1 MEMTRDF
8 IRETIKS
15 IKVEKDKIKNDMMT
29 KFSML
34 EGMLASV
41 GANIE
46 NSFRAN
52 FPQNPIMP
60 MVIHQGAIANLINTT
75 NDCSDILQG
84 DTEVIS
90 TFKRHIEFLKLVAD
104 PIQRERLD
112 KTFKKYFIYWDNYYY
127 SKTYSKEFSA
137 DGRTTI
143 PNPVMSLDKLSNIFG
158 YNVKNNIKIASSD
171 SDVWGTNAPVTYSYN
186 NNMNMFDIQLDNSLQ
201 GSVRLSTINS
211 CPELDI
217 NINHAIN
224 RVYKNEF
231 GFDYF
236 KFQEVNNQFML
247 FLEEL
252 LTAFLKTRY
261 EDWSNIKRKEYEYG
275 NFDLV
280 YDSDF
285 KFSVGSYNTIFQFI
299 FKYPDDQDGTS
310 SNRKTINIK
319 IEEHHLDSVD
329 KIKVKMDGVYQS
341 LNYSLLNRKDENSQ
355 VTFDGY
361 TKTDSSRDTE
371 TVLRYYGE
379 DYKLFVLYY
388 GGQLL
393 AKKDAIMLR
402 FNNSITNRLA
412 EQKAEEQINGSTSSE
427 N

>member
-8 IRETIKS
+8 IRETVKS
-15 IKVEKDKIKNDMMT
+15 IKTEKDKIKSDLMT
-29 KFSML
+29 KFTML
-34 EGMLASV
+34 ESMLASV

-46 NSFRAN
+46 NSFRMN
-52 FPQNPIMP
+52 FPHNAIMP
-60 MVIHQGAIANLINTT
+60 MVVNQGTMASLISAV
-75 NDCSDILQG
+75 NDCTDLLQG
-84 DTEVIS
+84 DTEVIT

-127 SKTYSKEFSA
+127 SKTYSKELSA
-137 DGRTTI
+137 DGKTTI

-158 YNVKNNIKIASSD
+158 YNVKNNIKIGSSD
-171 SDVWGTNAPVTYSYN
+171 SDVWGSNAPVTYSYN
-186 NNMNMFDIQLDNSLQ
+186 NNMNMFDIVLDNSLQ
-201 GSVRLSTINS
+201 GSVRLSTINN

-217 NINHAIN
+217 NIRHAIN
-224 RVYKNEF
+224 RVYKSEF
-231 GFDYF
+231 GFDYL
-236 KFQEVNNQFML
+236 KFEEVNNQFML

-275 NFDLV
+275 DFDLV

-285 KFSVGSYNTIFQFI
+285 KFSAGKYNTAFQFI
-299 FKYPDDQDGTS
+299 FKYPDDQNGTS
-310 SNRKTINIK
+310 SNRKTISIK
-319 IEEHHLDSVD
+319 IEDHHSDSVD
-329 KIKVKMDGVYQS
+329 KIKIKLDGVYQS
-341 LNYSLLNRKDENSQ
+341 LNYSLLNKKEENSQ

-393 AKKDAIMLR
+393 AKKDDIMLR

-412 EQKAEEQINGSTSSE
+412 EQKGKEAINGTTV
-427 N
+427 

>member
-15 IKVEKDKIKNDMMT
+15 IKAEKDKIKNDLMT
-29 KFSML
+29 KFTTMEQML
-34 EGMLASV
+34 IQV
-41 GANIE
+41 GINVE
-46 NSFRAN
+46 SSFRAN

-60 MVIHQGAIANLINTT
+60 MVVQHGSIASLINVT
-75 NDCSDILQG
+75 NDSIDILQG
-84 DTEVIS
+84 DTEVVT
-90 TFKRHIEFLKLVAD
+90 TFKRHIDFLKLLAD

-112 KTFKKYFIYWDNYYY
+112 KMFKKYFIYWDNYYY
-127 SKTYSKEFSA
+127 SKTYTKDFST

-143 PNPVMSLDKLSNIFG
+143 PNPVISLDKLQNVFG
-158 YNVKNNIKIASSD
+158 YNVKNNIKITSSE
-171 SDVWGTNAPVTYSYN
+171 SDIWGTNAPVTYSYN
-186 NNMNMFDIQLDNSLQ
+186 NSLNMFDIQLDNSLQ
-201 GSVRLSTINS
+201 GYVRLSSINN

-217 NINHAIN
+217 NISHAVN
-224 RVYKNEF
+224 RVYKEQF

-252 LTAFLKTRY
+252 LTAYLKTRY
-261 EDWSNIKRKEYEYG
+261 QDWSNIKRKDYEYG

-285 KFSVGSYNTIFQFI
+285 KFSVGSYASTFQFI

-319 IEEHHLDSVD
+319 IEDHHFDSVE
-329 KIKVKMDGVYQS
+329 KIKIKMDGVYQS
-341 LNYSLLNRKDENSQ
+341 LNYSLLDRKDENSQ

-371 TVLRYYGE
+371 IALRYYGE

-393 AKKDAIMLR
+393 AKKDDIMLR

-412 EQKAEEQINGSTSSE
+412 EQKGEEVIKE
-427 N
+427 D

>member
-15 IKVEKDKIKNDMMT
+15 IKAEKDKIKNDLMT
-29 KFSML
+29 KFTTMEQML
-34 EGMLASV
+34 IQV
-41 GANIE
+41 GINVE
-46 NSFRAN
+46 SSFRAN

-60 MVIHQGAIANLINTT
+60 MVVQHGSIASLINTV
-75 NDCSDILQG
+75 NDSIDILQG
-84 DTEVIS
+84 DTEVIT
-90 TFKRHIEFLKLVAD
+90 TFKRHIDFLKLVAD
-104 PIQRERLD
+104 PNQRERLD
-112 KTFKKYFIYWDNYYY
+112 RTFKKYFIYWDNNYY
-127 SKTYSKEFSA
+127 SETYSKGFSA

-143 PNPVMSLDKLSNIFG
+143 PNPIMSLDKLSNVFG
-158 YNVKNNIKIASSD
+158 YNVKNNIKITSSE
-171 SDVWGTNAPVTYSYN
+171 SDIWSTNAPATFRYD

-201 GSVRLSTINS
+201 GFVRLSSLNS

-217 NINHAIN
+217 NISHAIN
-224 RVYKNEF
+224 RVYKEQF

-261 EDWSNIKRKEYEYG
+261 EDWSNIKRKDYEYG

-285 KFSVGSYNTIFQFI
+285 KFSVGSHATTFQFV
-299 FKYPDDQDGTS
+299 FKLPDDQDGSS
-310 SNRKTINIK
+310 SNRKYINIK
-319 IEEHHLDSVD
+319 IEDHHFGSVD
-329 KIKVKMDGVYQS
+329 KIKIKLDGVSQS

-361 TKTDSSRDTE
+361 TKTDSIRDPE
-371 TVLRYYGE
+371 IALRYYGE

-393 AKKDAIMLR
+393 AKKDDIMLR

-412 EQKAEEQINGSTSSE
+412 EQKGDEATQGVE
-427 N
+427 